1 MIKISRISSPL
12 KDKIKN
18 IDTCSQLDGDGIFEG
33 NYATSGTIVLK
44 NKFIGSLK
52 SDQTIVDTDGI
63 FEGELKTEE
72 LIISG
77 FVNGKVDAD
86 NIIIMENGKIS
97 GDITYNQLAVFEGG
111 IIDVAGMKRREK
123 QKDDKVIDI
132 ANSNQK

>member
-18 IDTCSQLDGDGIFEG
+18 IDTCSQLDGDGVFEG
-33 NYATSGTIVLK
+33 KYSTSGTIVLK

-52 SDQTIVDTDGI
+52 ADQTIIDTDGI

-77 FVNGKVDAD
+77 FVNGKIDAE
-86 NIIIMENGKIS
+86 NLIIMENGKVS
-97 GDITYNQLAVFEGG
+97 GDVTYNQLAVFEGG
-111 IIDVAGMKRREK
+111 IINVGGMKRREK
-123 QKDDKVIDI
+123 LKDDKIIDI

>member
-18 IDTCSQLDGDGIFEG
+18 IDTCSQLDGDAVFEG
-33 NYATSGTIVLK
+33 KYSTSGTIILK

-52 SDQTIVDTDGI
+52 ADQTIVDTDGL

-97 GDITYNQLAVFEGG
+97 GDIIYKQLAVFEGG
-111 IIDVAGMKRREK
+111 IIDVAGMKRKEK
-123 QKDDKVIDI
+123 QKDDKIIDI
-132 ANSNQK
+132 ANSNHK

>member
-1 MIKISRISSPL
+1 MKTFKRWKKLSKLSKKLFGLYNLCLASSNESEKNL
-12 KDKIKN
+12 KFLGASK
-18 IDTCSQLDGDGIFEG
+18 
-33 NYATSGTIVLK
+33 V
-44 NKFIGSLK
+44 KFIGNLK
-52 SDQTIVDTDGI
+52 ADQTIVDTDGV

-77 FVNGKVDAD
+77 FVNGKVDSD

-123 QKDDKVIDI
+123 QKDDKIIDI
-132 ANSNQK
+132 ANSNEK

>member
-18 IDTCSQLDGDGIFEG
+18 IDTCSQLDGDGVFEG
-33 NYATSGTIVLK
+33 KYSTSGTIVLK

-52 SDQTIVDTDGI
+52 ADQTIIDTDGT

-77 FVNGKVDAD
+77 LVNGKVDAD

-111 IIDVAGMKRREK
+111 IIDVAGIKEK
-123 QKDDKVIDI
+123 KNKKTKKLSI
-132 ANSNQK
+132 

>member
-18 IDTCSQLDGDGIFEG
+18 IDTCSQLDGDGVFEG
-33 NYATSGTIVLK
+33 KYSTSGTIVLK

-52 SDQTIVDTDGI
+52 ADQTIVDTTGN

-77 FVNGKVDAD
+77 LVNGKVDSD

-97 GDITYNQLAVFEGG
+97 GEIIYNQLAVFEGG

-123 QKDDKVIDI
+123 QKDEKIIDI